1 MKKTFK
7 TIALT
12 LLVGILT
19 LTSCSDDDHYHTN
32 LIVGNGNINGVN
44 TDSIY
49 NVIINLINQ
58 GISKKTKSV
67 DLSAVNKSPVIYD
80 VKFLMFDANDIV
92 ISEYYTDIT
101 SISTPID
108 MNISGSVTKILA
120 ICNRDYSSPEIAEN
134 STVGMS
140 YNAVMNAK
148 YSSVKQIHPIDEIAV
163 SGETNGID
171 LNSGTIDIYLSPVP
185 ARLEIASITVSP
197 DYTDITNIPDGV
209 YFSGIY
215 IHNTYEYVGLD
226 QTTVSDFVDIN
237 DSSLF
242 PYFTVPAYPG
252 QMLSPLNAYGHRYD
266 DIITNGF
273 SVNPG
278 TNELNKPYVWGY
290 QVLPVQGSTPKITIS
305 LQLIYSTGNIVKY
318 ININS
323 FNFGDGSGND
333 MEILIEQLERGI
345 AYQMDIDCPIDRL
358 SDIPGESNY
367 SISATLTAVEWGGQD
382 AMPQY

>member
-92 ISEYYTDIT
+92 VSEYYTDIT

-120 ICNRDYSSPEIAEN
+120 LCNRDYSSPEIAEN

-148 YSSVKQIHPIDEIAV
+148 YSAVKQIHPIDEIAV

-171 LNSGTIDIYLSPVP
+171 LNSGTIDIYLTPVP

-209 YFSGIY
+209 YFSGIH

-237 DSSLF
+237 DLSLF

-252 QMLSPLNAYGHRYD
+252 QMLSPLNAYDHRYD

-358 SDIPGESNY
+358 SDVPGESNY

>member
-1 MKKTFK
+1 MTLLAL
-7 TIALT
+7 IALT
-12 LLVGILT
+12 AIFT
-19 LTSCSDDDHYHTN
+19 FNSCSDDDHYHTN
-32 LIVGNGNINGVN
+32 LIIGNGNINGVN

-58 GISKKTKSV
+58 GISKNTKSV

-92 ISEYYTDIT
+92 VSEYFTEIT

-120 ICNRDYSSPEIAEN
+120 ICNRDYSSPEISQN

-148 YSSVKQIHPIDEIAV
+148 YSTAKQIHPIEQIAV
-163 SGETNGID
+163 SGETNWID
-171 LNSGTIDIYLSPVP
+171 LNSGTIDIYLLPVP
-185 ARLEIASITVSP
+185 ARLEIASITVN
-197 DYTDITNIPDGV
+197 TDFIDPSNIPSNV
-209 YFSGIY
+209 YFSGIHIY
-215 IHNTYEYVGLD
+215 NTYEYAGLD
-226 QTTVSDFVDIN
+226 QTTVSEFVDIN
-237 DSSLF
+237 DPSLF
-242 PYFTVPAYPG
+242 TYFPLPAYPG
-252 QMLSPLNAYGHRYD
+252 QMLSPLNAYSHRYD
-266 DIITNGF
+266 DIAEYGF

-278 TNELNKPYVWGY
+278 RNSLNKPYVWGY
-290 QVLPVQGSTPKITIS
+290 QVLPVYGSTPKITIS

-323 FNFGDGSGND
+323 FNFGDESGND

-345 AYQMDIDCPIDRL
+345 AYQMDINCPIDRL
-358 SDIPGESNY
+358 SDVPGESNY
-367 SISATLTAVEWGGQD
+367 SISATLTAVEWGGQET
-382 AMPQY
+382 MPQY